1 MTEPNDGTLLR
12 KKADMISA
20 SEAAKQLGVST
31 RRVTELARAG
41 ALDARKVSGVW
52 LVSEDSV
59 AERLS
64 HVSKKGGRPAAG
76 KAWGEVL
83 LTLMNR
89 THEVAEVVYD
99 TREKRFSRVKE
110 LLDLRRAPI
119 GIASDKALPLL
130 ALNQWWRWRGIPD
143 TRAHLDHLLREAGCS
158 VPEELLERNLGLS
171 LSDHYWVRPHGSG
184 LTWESVNFF
193 NNDFERIAALLQP
206 AAIAEGKGGA
216 HPDNTSDGNLTKT
229 WENRGGHRVLVK
241 GGGTL
246 CQEPLNEVV
255 ATALHERLLDEGE
268 FVRYEAEE
276 ADGGFASVC
285 ENFLADDEEY
295 VPAVYVERLLDED
308 RFSDGYRHYVA
319 CAESLGAQ
327 DVEGS
332 LARMIV
338 CDDIIA
344 NSDRHHR
351 NFGLVRNVET
361 LQCRCAPIFDSG
373 ASLWHDVPLAR
384 LKTGEHSFES
394 KQFFASPARQLL
406 LVEDMS
412 WVDADTLE
420 GFADEAVG
428 ILSRNVELVGRLPF
442 IRSALEWRIERITN
456 IVRYA

>member
-1 MTEPNDGTLLR
+1 
-12 KKADMISA
+12 MISA
-20 SEAAKQLGVST
+20 SEAAKQLGVSA
-31 RRVTELARAG
+31 RRVTELARTG
-41 ALDARKVSGVW
+41 GLEARKVSGVW
-52 LVSEDSV
+52 LVSEDSII
-59 AERLS
+59 ERLAS
-64 HVSKKGGRPAAG
+64 ASKKGGRPVSGNAR
-76 KAWGEVL
+76 GEVL

-99 TREKRFSRVKE
+99 TREKRFSKVKE
-110 LLDLRRAPI
+110 LLDLRRAPVGI
-119 GIASDKALPLL
+119 GSEKALPLL
-130 ALNQWWRWRGIPD
+130 ALNQWWRGRGIPD
-143 TRAHLDHLLREAGCS
+143 TRAHLDHLLREAGCA

-171 LSDHYWVRPHGSG
+171 LSDQYWVKPNASG

-206 AAIAEGKGGA
+206 VAISKGKGDP

-229 WENRGGHRVLVK
+229 WENRDGRRVLIK
-241 GGGTL
+241 GGGAL

-255 ATALHERLLDEGE
+255 ATALHGRLLDEGE
-268 FVRYEAEE
+268 FVRYEAEA

-295 VPAVYVERLLDED
+295 VPAFYVERLLDED

-319 CAESLGAQ
+319 CAESLGTKH
-327 DVEGS
+327 VEDS
-332 LARMIV
+332 LAHMIV

-406 LVEDMS
+406 LVENMS
-412 WVDADTLE
+412 WVDVDALE
-420 GFADEAVG
+420 GFADEAID
-428 ILSRNVELVGRLPF
+428 ILSRNVELAGRLPY
-442 IRSALEWRIERITN
+442 IRSALEWRIERIAG
-456 IVRYA
+456 IVRCG